1 MADKHWIL
9 NQGLPGREEKK
20 KDNKELYQAFDI
32 ESLLG
37 NGFMDDKIAKN
48 ILGDLKKHMPPGGFP
63 KHKPLLVP
71 TAGE

>member
-1 MADKHWIL
+1 MAADKHWIIN
-9 NQGLPGREEKK
+9 NQGHPGEKK
-20 KDNKELYQAFDI
+20 KDNKDLYAAFDI

-37 NGFMDDKIAKN
+37 NDFMDDKVAKN

-71 TAGE
+71 TA

>member
-1 MADKHWIL
+1 MADKHWVL
-9 NQGLPGREEKK
+9 NNLGHGGEKK
-20 KDNKELYQAFDI
+20 KDNKELYAAFDI

-37 NGFMDDKIAKN
+37 NDFMDDKIAKN

-71 TAGE
+71 TAQD

>member
-9 NQGLPGREEKK
+9 NNWGHGVEKK
-20 KDNKELYQAFDI
+20 KDNKELYAAFDI
-32 ESLLG
+32 ESLPG
-37 NGFMDDKIAKN
+37 NDLMDDKVAKN

-71 TAGE
+71 TA